1 MDLKDNPFFKDKNNP
16 FLINTE
22 EKLIVQ
28 LHEQRIDGRVTRIA
42 TFGDQ
47 QVWWELVGQNE
58 SLPPPLVAHDM
69 AATALVFVAMHRGQ
83 DMHIDGPV
91 TFSLLKNL
99 EDLIAC
105 WIAWRPDLYRHINVS
120 ATSELADDA
129 IRLPQT
135 SQAVAAF
142 SGGLDA
148 SFTAWRHV
156 TGKAGRRSYHLL
168 AGVLI
173 QGFDIALN
181 ADAAFAITTA
191 SAADSLQSINV
202 PMVTLKTNWR
212 DVACVNWEMEFGNG
226 VATCLRNWQ
235 GSAHAGLVGSDEDYT
250 RLVLPWGG
258 NPITYAMLSSRDFQI
273 VYDGGEFARTEKAE
287 RILDWEA
294 GLRNL
299 RVCWEGP
306 LTGRNCGRCEK
317 CLRTKLN
324 FMAVGAQLPES
335 LAGRPSDAQI
345 RALRAGNHAQLVLLD
360 EIVQIAEKL
369 KIKDPWVAALKLTI
383 RKNRFLNKFSI
394 FSASRRV
401 LGKIKRKLVPR

>member
-1 MDLKDNPFFKDKNNP
+1 MDLRDSPFVTYDRNSV
-16 FLINTE
+16 E
-22 EKLIVQ
+22 DKLIVQ
-28 LHEQRIDGRVTRIA
+28 LREERIDGRVTRFA

-47 QVWWELVGQNE
+47 QVWWELAGPNE
-58 SLPPPLVAHDM
+58 SLPQPLLAHDL

-91 TFSLLKNL
+91 TFSLLKNM

-105 WIAWRPDLYRHINVS
+105 WVAWRPDLYRHITVS
-120 ATSELADDA
+120 AARELPDDA
-129 IRLPQT
+129 IRLPRNP
-135 SQAVAAF
+135 QAVAAF

-156 TGKAGRRSYHLL
+156 TGRAGRRSYHLL

-181 ADAAFAITTA
+181 ADAAFAISTA

-212 DVACVNWEMEFGNG
+212 EVACVNWEMEFGNG

-287 RILDWEA
+287 RILDWEI

-306 LTGRNCGRCEK
+306 LTGHNCGRCEK

-345 RALRAGNHAQLVLLD
+345 RALRAANHAQLLLLE
-360 EIVQIAEKL
+360 EIVQIAEKRKISDSWL
-369 KIKDPWVAALKLTI
+369 KALKLTI

-394 FSASRRV
+394 IGKARAA
-401 LGKIKRKLVPR
+401 LGKIKRKLVSR

>member
-1 MDLKDNPFFKDKNNP
+1 MMDLQDIPFIKAASGT
-16 FLINTE
+16 LV
-22 EKLIVQ
+22 VQ
-28 LHEQRIDGRVTRIA
+28 LREVRSDGQVRRIA
-42 TFGDQ
+42 SFGDQ
-47 QVWWELVGQNE
+47 QVWWELAGQNE
-58 SLPPPLVAHDM
+58 SLPAPLQVHDM

-83 DMHIDGPV
+83 DMYIDGPV

-105 WIAWRPDLYRHINVS
+105 WAAWRPDLYQQIHVS
-120 ATSELADDA
+120 AARELPDDA

-135 SQAVAAF
+135 PQAVAAF

-156 TGKAGRRSYHLL
+156 TGRAGRRSYHLL

-181 ADAAFAITTA
+181 ADAAFDITVA
-191 SAADSLQSINV
+191 SAADSLHSINV

-226 VATCLRNWQ
+226 VASCLRNWQ
-235 GSAHAGLVGSDEDYT
+235 GSAQAGLVGSDEDYT

-287 RILDWEA
+287 RILDWEV

-306 LTGRNCGRCEK
+306 ITGRNCGRCEK

-324 FMAVGAQLPES
+324 FMAVGAELPES
-335 LAGRPSDAQI
+335 LSGRPSDAQI

-360 EIVQIAEKL
+360 EIVQIAGKRN
-369 KIKDPWVAALKLTI
+369 IKEPWVSALKLTI
-383 RKNRFLNKFSI
+383 RKNRLLNKFSFI
-394 FSASRRV
+394 SGIRRT
-401 LGKIKRKLVPR
+401 LGKIKRQLVSR

>member
-1 MDLKDNPFFKDKNNP
+1 MMMDLKDFPFVTYDEK
-16 FLINTE
+16 NTE
-22 EKLIVQ
+22 DKLIVQ

-42 TFGDQ
+42 TFGEQ
-47 QVWWELVGQNE
+47 QVWWELAGANE
-58 SLPPPLVAHDM
+58 SLPPPLVVHDM

-105 WIAWRPDLYRHINVS
+105 WVAWRPDLYRPIHVS
-120 ATSELADDA
+120 AAQEWPDDA

-135 SQAVAAF
+135 RQAVAAF

-156 TGKAGRRSYHLL
+156 TGRAGRRSYHLL

-258 NPITYAMLSSRDFQI
+258 NPITYAMLSSHDFQI

-287 RILDWEA
+287 RILDWET

-324 FMAVGAQLPES
+324 FMAVGAALPES
-335 LAGRPSDAQI
+335 LAGRPTDAQI

-360 EIVQIAEKL
+360 EIVQIAEKR
-369 KIKDPWVAALKLTI
+369 KISDPWVRALKLTI
-383 RKNRFLNKFSI
+383 RKNRFLNKFTI
-394 FSASRRV
+394 FSATRRV
-401 LGKIKRKLVPR
+401 LGKIKRTLVSR

>member
-1 MDLKDNPFFKDKNNP
+1 MMDQQDIPFIKAASG
-16 FLINTE
+16 
-22 EKLIVQ
+22 KLVVQ
-28 LHEQRIDGRVTRIA
+28 LREVRSAGQVKRIA
-42 TFGDQ
+42 SFGDQ
-47 QVWWELVGQNE
+47 QVWWELTGQDE
-58 SLPPPLVAHDM
+58 YMPAPLQVHDM

-83 DMHIDGPV
+83 DMYIDGPV

-105 WIAWRPDLYRHINVS
+105 WVAWRPDLYKHIHVS
-120 ATSELADDA
+120 AAHELADDA
-129 IRLPQT
+129 LRLPPMP
-135 SQAVAAF
+135 QAVAAF

-156 TGKAGRRSYHLL
+156 TGRAGRRSYHLL

-181 ADAAFAITTA
+181 ADAAFNITVA

-258 NPITYAMLSSRDFQI
+258 NPITYAMLSSRDFQV

-287 RILDWEA
+287 RILDWET

-306 LTGRNCGRCEK
+306 ITGRNCGRCEK

-324 FMAVGAQLPES
+324 FMAVGAELPES
-335 LAGRPSDAQI
+335 LAGKPSEAQI

-360 EIVQIAEKL
+360 EIVQIAEKRN
-369 KIKDPWVAALKLTI
+369 IKAPWLNALKLTI
-383 RKNRFLNKFSI
+383 RKNRFLNQFSI
-394 FSASRRV
+394 FSAIRRT
-401 LGKIKRKLVPR
+401 LGKIKRQLVPR

>member
-1 MDLKDNPFFKDKNNP
+1 MMDQQDIPYIKAASG
-16 FLINTE
+16 
-22 EKLIVQ
+22 KLVVQ
-28 LHEQRIDGRVTRIA
+28 LREVRSAGQVKRIA
-42 TFGDQ
+42 SFGDQ
-47 QVWWELVGQNE
+47 QVWWELTGQDE
-58 SLPPPLVAHDM
+58 YLPAPLQVHDM

-83 DMHIDGPV
+83 DMYIDGPV

-105 WIAWRPDLYRHINVS
+105 WVAWRPDLYQHIQVS
-120 ATSELADDA
+120 AARELADDA

-135 SQAVAAF
+135 QQAVAAF

-156 TGKAGRRSYHLL
+156 TGRAGRRSYHLL

-181 ADAAFAITTA
+181 ADAAFDITVA

-235 GSAHAGLVGSDEDYT
+235 GSVHAGLVGSDEDYT

-258 NPITYAMLSSRDFQI
+258 NPITYAMLSSRDFQV

-287 RILDWEA
+287 RILDWEV

-306 LTGRNCGRCEK
+306 ITGRNCGRCEK

-324 FMAVGAQLPES
+324 FMAVGAELPES
-335 LAGRPSDAQI
+335 LAGKPSDAQI

-360 EIVQIAEKL
+360 EIVQIAEKRN
-369 KIKDPWVAALKLTI
+369 IKAPWLSALKLTI
-383 RKNRFLNKFSI
+383 RKNRFLNTFFI
-394 FSASRRV
+394 FSAIRRT
-401 LGKIKRKLVPR
+401 LGKIKRQLVPR